1 MSIQAF
7 QLLLKIVQGLCPSD
21 RELIGDHAV
30 GAFLN
35 LSPEF
40 CFVCENSLDGSIVGY
55 AVSASDAKVFHSR
68 FHVEWLPGMRAKYPR
83 KVMESASNEVIL

>member
-1 MSIQAF
+1 MAYIAA
-7 QLLLKIVQGLCPSD
+7 KRP
-21 RELIGDHAV
+21 H
-30 GAFLN
+30 
-35 LSPEF
+35 